1 MLYFSPLSV
10 TDDKQRDRKHPFS
23 FPQCRMSYPKEPPER
38 QSLQPR
44 CTLGAI
50 QRDPQTRDEK
60 WARGSR
66 SQTHRRAAKGGFTQ
80 DDGKVERRLASP
92 IADRLVCSFCC
103 SKSSDCSWVLKKLG
117 PWYLVPIL
125 TVTVLRVKPIAGEY
139 SREHCPRVYAICR
152 PELG

>member
-1 MLYFSPLSV
+1 M
-10 TDDKQRDRKHPFS
+10 R
-23 FPQCRMSYPKEPPER
+23 E
-38 QSLQPR
+38 
-44 CTLGAI
+44 LGAI
-50 QRDPQTRDEK
+50 HCYAPAGNTRAGLSRDPQKRDAK

-125 TVTVLRVKPIAGEY
+125 PVTVLRVKPIAGAITRTPGA
-139 SREHCPRVYAICR
+139 SRGL
-152 PELG
+152 ELGTRGRSGAHTLLSWDVALLKRHL